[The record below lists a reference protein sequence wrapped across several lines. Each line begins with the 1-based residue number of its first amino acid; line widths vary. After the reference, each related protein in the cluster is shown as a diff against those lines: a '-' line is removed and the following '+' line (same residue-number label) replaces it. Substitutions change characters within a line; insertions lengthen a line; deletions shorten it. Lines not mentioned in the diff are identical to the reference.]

1 MKRIY
6 DITLAVTLIV
16 VVVAIVITV
25 IYYTCIK
32 DKADGE

>member
-6 DITLAVTLIV
+6 DITLNVALIV

-32 DKADGE
+32 DKADDD